1 MIPVYVY
8 VTLKD
13 FKVSHW
19 LSKVIRVVKQFAMTP
34 AISDSKV
41 NSVPS
46 VTSRGFPT
54 LPR

>member
-34 AISDSKV
+34 AISGSLQSQQCAKC
-41 NSVPS
+41 N
-46 VTSRGFPT
+46 
-54 LPR
+54 L